1 MFFNFLGSRVI
12 RFKKNPADKMIVE
25 IKHRFSGNILF
36 SLETESLKLCVEA
49 AVRSETNLGGANLRG
64 ANLGVANLG
73 GANLDGAYLGGAYL
87 GGAYLDGANLRGADL
102 DGANLRGADLDGAN
116 LGGAY
121 LRGANLGG
129 AYLGGANLGGAYL
142 GGANLGG
149 ANLGGADLDG
159 ANLDGANLGG
169 AKLIGERPI
178 VQISPIGSRADF
190 LSAYITDKGVFLKTG
205 CFFGKIDKF
214 RESRQKTH
222 GDNAHAK
229 EYIAALSLI
238 ETHAEIYT
246 PKAEGK

>member
-12 RFKKNPADKMIVE
+12 RFMKNPADKMIFE
-25 IKHRFSGNILF
+25 IKHRLSGNILF

-49 AVRSETNLGGANLRG
+49 AVKSETNLDGAYLGGENLGGANLGG
-64 ANLGVANLG
+64 ANLDGANLDGANLG

-87 GGAYLDGANLRGADL
+87 DSANLRGA
-102 DGANLRGADLDGAN
+102 NLDGAN

-121 LRGANLGG
+121 LRGANLDG
-129 AYLGGANLGGAYL
+129 AYLGGANLDS
-142 GGANLGG
+142 ANLGG
-149 ANLGGADLDG
+149 ANLDGAYLGG

>member
-1 MFFNFLGSRVI
+1 MDRNEIIS
-12 RFKKNPADKMIVE
+12 KK
-25 IKHRFSGNILF
+25 
-36 SLETESLKLCVEA
+36 
-49 AVRSETNLGGANLRG
+49 
-64 ANLGVANLG
+64 
-73 GANLDGAYLGGAYL
+73 
-87 GGAYLDGANLRGADL
+87 ADL
-102 DGANLRGADLDGAN
+102 NK
-116 LGGAY
+116 
-121 LRGANLGG
+121 
-129 AYLGGANLGGAYL
+129 
-142 GGANLGG
+142 